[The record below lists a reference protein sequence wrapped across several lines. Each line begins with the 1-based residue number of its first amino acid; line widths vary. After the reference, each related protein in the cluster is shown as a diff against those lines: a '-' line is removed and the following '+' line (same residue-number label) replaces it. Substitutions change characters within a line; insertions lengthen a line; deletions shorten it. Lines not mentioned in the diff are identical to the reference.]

1 MPALRARTLLE
12 RGRTHTIVLGAGRT
26 LMLACLSPSS
36 AHLDE
41 SMNTL
46 HFASRAKN
54 IANRPAVQ
62 IDQQAVPA
70 PLVACATWPPSHLV
84 FIHVRS
90 GARAAPAADLD
101 ADAAGGEPHAAA
113 EADAR
118 LFCST
123 AGAQLLHPIPAPI
136 APTASL
142 RPHLSSARESARRFD
157 RPLECTGAGMRGRC
171 WSTGR
176 ARAIGGRGEAEGEP
190 RDERTQAGARR
201 AARARA

>member
-1 MPALRARTLLE
+1 MVRRPPDPMPARRARALLE
-12 RGRTHTIVLGAGRT
+12 RGRTHAIVLGVGRT

-70 PLVACATWPPSHLV
+70 LLTARATWPSSHLV
-84 FIHVRS
+84 LIHVCP

-118 LFCST
+118 LVCSA
-123 AGAQLLHPIPAPI
+123 AGALPPHPLQPPH
-136 APTASL
+136 PPHPSL
-142 RPHLSSARESARRFD
+142 RPHPSSARESVRRFD
-157 RPLECTGAGMRGRC
+157 RPLEC
-171 WSTGR
+171 
-176 ARAIGGRGEAEGEP
+176 I
-190 RDERTQAGARR
+190 
-201 AARARA
+201 

>member
-70 PLVACATWPPSHLV
+70 LLVACATWRRLILCSFTCVQALV
-84 FIHVRS
+84 LPCPV
-90 GARAAPAADLD
+90 
-101 ADAAGGEPHAAA
+101 
-113 EADAR
+113 
-118 LFCST
+118 
-123 AGAQLLHPIPAPI
+123 
-136 APTASL
+136 
-142 RPHLSSARESARRFD
+142 
-157 RPLECTGAGMRGRC
+157 
-171 WSTGR
+171 
-176 ARAIGGRGEAEGEP
+176 
-190 RDERTQAGARR
+190 
-201 AARARA
+201 